1 MKIGNKVV
9 KHRRTILIIAILLL
23 IPSFLGYKNTKINYD
38 MLTYLPDKM
47 DIVKGQ
53 DILLND
59 FGKGGFSIVVL
70 ENMKSNDVNKF
81 RNEVEKVKHVSEV
94 TDIQDVYN
102 PNMPKDMLPTKV
114 RDNINNEN
122 ASLLVVFFDTSTS
135 DEETLNAVSEIR
147 KIGNKDTHV
156 AGLSSLVLDLK
167 NICEEEEPKYVL
179 VAVLL
184 SLAAMMLLLDSYVA
198 PILFLLSIG
207 AAIMY
212 NLGTN
217 IFLGEISYITKA
229 IAAVLQLGVTM
240 DYSIFLWH
248 SYTDKIDL
256 GLNNEEAMANAIDDT
271 LISVTG
277 SSITTVVG
285 FLALCFMTYTM
296 GKDLGIVMAKG
307 VILGVISSLTILPVL
322 ILKFKNVLKNT
333 MHRSIIPDTHKLAH
347 GLTSRYVIYIIIF
360 FILLFPAIYGYNH
373 QNVIYDFNHML
384 SNSKSTLPE
393 SKTRFITA
401 NEKLSDDY
409 NISTSYLVIADEN
422 MSARDGEAMVNQIE
436 NLEGIVNVLGMDKFV
451 GTSVPK
457 EMIPKSIKDSV
468 QSKGHQLIM
477 INSKY
482 KVSTDECNKQIDNVK
497 NIVKR
502 YDNKAKVIGEG
513 PATQELI
520 RLTDKDFKVVTWIS
534 IAMVF
539 VIILLVLKSAT
550 LPIILI
556 SVIEFAIAINLGIPG
571 FTKLELPFIV
581 PICISTIQLGSTV
594 DYAILMSTKYKTER
608 MKKSNKREAIIEAA
622 QSSIPSIIVSALGF
636 FTATIGVAI
645 YSNVEI
651 ISVMCNLMARGAI
664 ISMLTVILVLPSFL
678 MLFDNLI
685 CKTTKGLRVSELNIK
700 RGANI

>member
-1 MKIGNKVV
+1 MKIGTKVV
-9 KHRRTILIIAILLL
+9 KHRRAILIIAIILL
-23 IPSFLGYKNTKINYD
+23 IPSFIGYKSTNINYD

-53 DILLND
+53 DMLIKD
-59 FGKGGFSIVVL
+59 FGKGGFSIVVI
-70 ENMKSNDVNKF
+70 ENMKSNDIRSLKHKI
-81 RNEVEKVKHVSEV
+81 EKVKHVDEV
-94 TDIQDVYN
+94 MDFQDVYN
-102 PNMPKDMLPTKV
+102 QNMPKELLPSEMRK
-114 RDNINNEN
+114 NINNDN

-135 DEETLNAVSEIR
+135 DAETLNAVSEIR
-147 KIGNKDTHV
+147 KIGNHDTHV

-184 SLAAMMLLLDSYVA
+184 SLAAMMLLLDSYTA
-198 PILFLLSIG
+198 PLLFLLSIG
-207 AAIMY
+207 MAIMY
-212 NLGTN
+212 NMGTN
-217 IFLGEISYITKA
+217 FFLGEISYITKA

-248 SYTDKIDL
+248 SYTEKLDL
-256 GLNNEEAMANAIDDT
+256 GLTNEEAMAHAIDDT

-277 SSITTVVG
+277 SSITTVAG

-322 ILKFKNVLKNT
+322 LLKFKNILKKT
-333 MHRSIIPDTHKLAH
+333 MHRSLIPDTRKLAH
-347 GLTSRYVIYIIIF
+347 GLTSRYLIYIIIF

-373 QNVIYDFNHML
+373 QNVIYDFNNML
-384 SNSKSTLPE
+384 SSSKSSLPMD
-393 SKTRFITA
+393 KTRFITA
-401 NEKLSDDY
+401 NEKLSKNF
-409 NISTSYLVIADEN
+409 NIQTSYLVIADEN
-422 MSARDGEAMVNQIE
+422 MPSKDGKAMIEQIE
-436 NLEGIVNVLGMDKFV
+436 DLDGVVNALGMDKFV
-451 GTSVPK
+451 GSSVPR
-457 EMIPKSIKDSV
+457 EAIPSSITGSV

-482 KVSTDECNKQIDNVK
+482 KVSTEECNKQIDDVK
-497 NIVKR
+497 AIVHK
-502 YDNKAKVIGEG
+502 YDDKAKVIGEG

-520 RLTDKDFKVVTWIS
+520 KLTDKDFNVVTWIS

-539 VIILLVLKSAT
+539 VIILMVLKSVS

-571 FTKLELPFIV
+571 FTHLELPFIV

-594 DYAILMSTKYKTER
+594 DYAILMSTKYKSER
-608 MKKSNKREAIIEAA
+608 MNNVDKRDAIIEAA

-636 FTATIGVAI
+636 FTATVGVAI

-651 ISVMCNLMARGAI
+651 ISIMCNLMARGAI

-678 MLFDNLI
+678 MLFDKLI
-685 CKTTKGLRVSELNIK
+685 CKTTKGMNITKLNAK
-700 RGANI
+700 GGVNI